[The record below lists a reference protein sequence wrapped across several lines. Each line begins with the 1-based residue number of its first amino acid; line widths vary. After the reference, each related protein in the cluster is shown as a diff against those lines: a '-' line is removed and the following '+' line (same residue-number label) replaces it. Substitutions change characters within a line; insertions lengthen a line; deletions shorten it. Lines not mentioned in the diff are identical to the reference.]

1 MATLTDPDDIEMFRL
16 VTIRRYLQLEVDTGM
31 RMRGNLA
38 LRRAKEALE
47 MYGCEPK
54 RNRKGVLAQ
63 MNVLLEPH
71 DEFMK
76 EQFDLS
82 RENNGRAI

>member
-1 MATLTDPDDIEMFRL
+1 MAMLTDPNDMEMFRL

-47 MYGCEPK
+47 KYGYEPK

-76 EQFDLS
+76 EQYDLS
-82 RENNGRAI
+82 RDNDGRAV